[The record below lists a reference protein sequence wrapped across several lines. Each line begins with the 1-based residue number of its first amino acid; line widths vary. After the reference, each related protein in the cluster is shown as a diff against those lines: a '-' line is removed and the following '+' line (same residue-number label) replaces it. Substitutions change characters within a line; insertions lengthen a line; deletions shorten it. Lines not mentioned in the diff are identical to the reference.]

1 MIIIDPIF
9 RIAITILDL
18 YIWAI
23 IISAIL
29 SWLVHF
35 NVVNSRNQLVHTIGS
50 FLWRIT
56 EPVLRPI
63 RRFIPNLGGIDISPI
78 VLILAIYFIQMVLSN
93 MHRSMMLGM

>member
-9 RIAITILDL
+9 RIVILALDI
-18 YIWAI
+18 YVWAI
-23 IISAIL
+23 IISAIM

-35 NVVNSRNQLVHTIGS
+35 DVVNRRNPLVHTIGS

-56 EPVLRPI
+56 EPALRPI

-78 VLILAIYFIQMVLSN
+78 VLILAIYFIQMVLAN
-93 MHRSMMLGM
+93 IHRSLVLGY